1 MGGKPWSKTPSLA
14 GKGNDRRGGP
24 APVVQNPRSSHTAA
38 TPRLGSGL
46 ALRRLRA

>member
-14 GKGNDRRGGP
+14 GKGNDRRGWP
-24 APVVQNPRSSHTAA
+24 APVVQNLRSSHTAA